1 MEPISEPWSF
11 HVGVVYENI
20 CSMKDTP
27 SQEPR
32 DEALRAALHDAGLLA
47 GLVQGVFHASY
58 SGSRRDVYLAT
69 LGSYLADLGGSLE
82 SRRVDTS
89 RRSRIAALPSASRP
103 AATGRIPSALSGAMP
118 GPWAG
123 NMIYAVRALTAG
135 RVAWSIRISM
145 AGCWKVSGPDL
156 SPRPISPIWL

>member
-58 SGSRRDVYLAT
+58 SGSRRDVYLAA
-69 LGSYLADLGGSLE
+69 LGPYLADLGGSLE
-82 SRRVDTS
+82 RKAGGKLARLEEPRPGNPLESRPRGQDPNSACPRGGRWST
-89 RRSRIAALPSASRP
+89 RSRYL
-103 AATGRIPSALSGAMP
+103 
-118 GPWAG
+118 
-123 NMIYAVRALTAG
+123 
-135 RVAWSIRISM
+135 
-145 AGCWKVSGPDL
+145 
-156 SPRPISPIWL
+156 